1 MATTPMYD
9 PLSSE
14 ARSPWL
20 AGLTEACSKL
30 STVLNMGV
38 ATFSDLTLQ
47 PVDNNYLIYQAP
59 LGNKLW
65 LNNPAPVIRKNGIV
79 IDPITDNFTINYLGG
94 SVEFDRQFPL
104 TKNDIIKADA
114 TYIVDSSNTIANIL
128 SELNKLQVT
137 AGQFKGY
144 FPDVATMEAALGN
157 GVTGNY
163 VIIGGTENTFY
174 IWNSTTQSWEKSY
187 KEPNWSD
194 YYTAIQV
201 DDLLDDKE
209 DTITA
214 HGNTSADDNWYYGGQ
229 KQWVNLLDKVLGT
242 TLTGLNTSNAFVV
255 TANDTVVEAI
265 GKLQAQIEEYSHDQF
280 GSSDPTTSTAGD
292 VGQDYTNVSTGAKY
306 HLVEINGSD
315 YIWKQYQDKL
325 DFDSTPTSGSNN
337 ILTSGT
343 IYDALQDKA
352 DVSTVTNISNGL
364 AQKADKVVPSAV
376 GNIATLDATGNLVDS
391 GKGVNDVGK
400 SPAIE
405 TVTLNS
411 SSWTGTSAP
420 YTQTIA
426 VNGILSNPSLQ
437 IILVSPYPDAG
448 NVEMIANCNA
458 YCTGQGTDTLTF
470 TAYEDKPTVAITFNV
485 SIQNL

>member
-20 AGLTEACSKL
+20 AGLTEACAKL
-30 STVLNMGV
+30 STILNMGV
-38 ATFSDLTLQ
+38 DSFSDLTLQ

-59 LGNKLW
+59 LGDKLW
-65 LNNPAPVIRKNGIV
+65 LNSPAPVIRKNGIV

-104 TKNDIIKADA
+104 TQSDVITADA
-114 TYIVDSSNTIANIL
+114 TYVIDSSNTITNIL
-128 SELNKLQVT
+128 NELSKLQLT

-157 GVTGNY
+157 GVAGNY
-163 VIIGGTENTFY
+163 VLIGGTENTFY
-174 IWNSTTQSWEKSY
+174 LWNSTTQSWEKSY

-194 YYTAIQV
+194 YYTVTQV
-201 DDLLDDKE
+201 DNLLDDKE
-209 DTITA
+209 NTIVSAFDLGYTNPENYYFNGYKSWTPFVDTLLFSEISVHLQFNPDPIGPNDNFITVISKI
-214 HGNTSADDNWYYGGQ
+214 NTKIDSYIHD
-229 KQWVNLLDKVLGT
+229 LFGT
-242 TLTGLNTSNAFVV
+242 
-255 TANDTVVEAI
+255 
-265 GKLQAQIEEYSHDQF
+265 
-280 GSSDPTTSTAGD
+280 SDPTTTTAGEI
-292 VGQDYTNVSTGAKY
+292 GQDYTNVSTGAKY
-306 HLVEINGSD
+306 HLVEKNGND

-325 DFDSTPTSGSNN
+325 NFDSVPTAGSNN

-343 IYDALQDKA
+343 IYDELQDKA
-352 DVSTVTNISNGL
+352 NTSTVTNGL
-364 AQKADKVVPSAV
+364 AGKADKVIPSSV

-400 SPAIE
+400 SPTIE
-405 TVTLNS
+405 TVTLS
-411 SSWTGTSAP
+411 TSSWTGTSSP
-420 YTQTIA
+420 YTQTVA
-426 VNGILSNPSLQ
+426 VNGIQSDPSLQ

-448 NVEMIANCNA
+448 NVETIANCNA